1 MVGEENKALV
11 RLFDE
16 EFWNKGNLTA
26 ADELIDASA
35 TILLPGRGPVNRDDF
50 KAFAASWRNAFPD
63 WHNTTDEIVAEGP
76 SVAERWTGRGT
87 HQGEFQGLAPT
98 GRPVTVA
105 GTVFY
110 RITSGKIVEFRG
122 HFDGI
127 ALMQQLGAI
136 PDQR

>member
-16 EFWNKGNLTA
+16 EFWNKGNLA
-26 ADELIDASA
+26 AVDELIEASA
-35 TILLPGRGPVNRDDF
+35 AIFLPGKGRGSRDDL
-50 KAFAASWRNAFPD
+50 KAFAAGWRDAFPD
-63 WHNTTDEIVAEGP
+63 WHNTTDEIVAEGTR
-76 SVAERWTGRGT
+76 VAERWTGRGT
-87 HQGEFQGLAPT
+87 HHGEFQGMAPT

-110 RITSGKIVEFRG
+110 RITSNKIVEFRG
-122 HFDGI
+122 QFDGI

-136 PDQR
+136 ADQR